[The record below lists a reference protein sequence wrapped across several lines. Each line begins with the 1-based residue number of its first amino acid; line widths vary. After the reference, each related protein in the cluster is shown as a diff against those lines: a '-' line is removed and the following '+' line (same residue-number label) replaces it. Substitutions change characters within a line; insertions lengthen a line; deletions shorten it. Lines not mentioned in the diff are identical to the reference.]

1 MKKVLLMLAFMVIGT
16 ATVLA
21 NQNWGGYFVD
31 SNPACVQL
39 SYYSSGD
46 YVEHPGG
53 HHVPPL
59 LPELGYDGNT
69 FVLSVPYEL
78 ENVTIVIRDED
89 GLVLYYDVVS
99 SITDYYMFLLTDD
112 IIADMYS
119 IELYYGDR
127 HLYGEF

>member
-1 MKKVLLMLAFMVIGT
+1 MKKVLLMLAFVVIGT

-21 NQNWGGYFVD
+21 NQNWGGYFID
-31 SNPACVQL
+31 TNPACVQFTIMVN
-39 SYYSSGD
+39 GNPERPRD
-46 YVEHPGG
+46 
-53 HHVPPL
+53 HHAPAL
-59 LPELGYDGNT
+59 LPVLAYDSNT

-119 IELYYGDR
+119 IELYYGDW